1 MASKTPYLRPL
12 SPEFALLGLLSQ
24 KPAHGYE
31 LHQRLD
37 TDLRQVWH
45 VSLSQTYNILN
56 RLEERGYLSGTFE
69 EQEKHPTRRR
79 FHLTPA
85 GQQRF
90 DQWLHTPSRCTVRA
104 IRVEFITRLYF
115 AQATSLDLA
124 IDLID
129 AQVVETKAGL
139 ERLKTLLDRDPT
151 ADTFNR
157 LGWTFRVRQ
166 CASLLEWLSTAV
178 RPSHY
183 LDTLYTLLRIE
194 VPTLLGQDFCSNYR
208 LIRLHNYKTNTST
221 TLPGPLPIPRGI
233 C

>member
-1 MASKTPYLRPL
+1 MASKTPYIGPL

-56 RLEERGYLSGTFE
+56 RLEERGYLSGVVE

-90 DQWLHTPSRCTVRA
+90 DQWLHTPSRSTVRA

-115 AQATSLDLA
+115 ARATSLELA
-124 IDLID
+124 IGLID
-129 AQVVETKAGL
+129 AQVVETKLGL
-139 ERLKTLLDRDPT
+139 ERLKTLLDEIP
-151 ADTFNR
+151 AENTFNR
-157 LGWTFRVRQ
+157 LGVDLRVRQ
-166 CASLLEWLSTAV
+166 LASILEWLSHCRATI
-178 RPSHY
+178 S
-183 LDTLYTLLRIE
+183 
-194 VPTLLGQDFCSNYR
+194 
-208 LIRLHNYKTNTST
+208 
-221 TLPGPLPIPRGI
+221 
-233 C
+233 